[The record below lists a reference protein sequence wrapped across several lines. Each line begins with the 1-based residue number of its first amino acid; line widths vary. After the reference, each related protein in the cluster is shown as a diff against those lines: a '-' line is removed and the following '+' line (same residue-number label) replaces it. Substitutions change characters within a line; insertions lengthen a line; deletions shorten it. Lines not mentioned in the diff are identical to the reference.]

1 MIIGIFPYDQPQADW
16 MTATPP
22 YVTCKWNPWATEV
35 TLEVDRNNNLIASVP
50 VPVSFS
56 EHELIHHAHE
66 LLKIGVLL
74 ESEGE
79 YIELVESKFGEP
91 IFRNVFEKEKIGLLQ
106 AMKGWVSS
114 FSAFA

>member
-1 MIIGIFPYDQPQADW
+1 MIIGIFPYDQPQTDW
-16 MTATPP
+16 MTESHP
-22 YVTCKWNPWATEV
+22 YVTCKWSPWATEV

-91 IFRNVFEKEKIGLLQ
+91 IKRNVFEKEKIGLLQ
-106 AMKGWVSS
+106 AMKGWMSS
-114 FSAFA
+114 LSAFA